1 MIVWMISVVQSFN
14 IIVWP
19 KPFLKLPN
27 LKCHVGHMTHFDTTG
42 RKSQPAGT
50 ISRAYMRIHLWC
62 NLEYSMVQDQK
73 HLILLLTGDNWNF
86 VLRGHIHVSWRAHVI
101 IINWRSLECQICNS
115 RYYFTILALWEMD
128 SIVDFKRLMYETVLY
143 SNEFA
148 LFRRQAWSNT
158 QLYPWYGGALAF
170 P

>member
-1 MIVWMISVVQSFN
+1 MPCGTYDPLWPISRLN
-14 IIVWP
+14 
-19 KPFLKLPN
+19 
-27 LKCHVGHMTHFDTTG
+27 TTG